1 MRKYLSL
8 ITEHP
13 DESNVGRIESAD
25 KPLASVEKNEER
37 PVQRR
42 EVDTDAGELGE
53 AWTEQHVGLGYV
65 DFEGEEDYQEN
76 FADVAIRKLNEIDEE
91 HIEKAGLGEVVFA

>member
-25 KPLASVEKNEER
+25 KPLVSVEKNEEC

-42 EVDTDAGELGE
+42 EVDGEELGD
-53 AWTEQHVGLGYV
+53 AWTEKHVGLGYV
-65 DFEGEEDYQEN
+65 DFEDEEDYEEN
-76 FADVAIRKLNEIDEE
+76 FADVAIRKLNEIDEK
-91 HIEKAGLGEVVFA
+91 HIEKAGLREVVYG